1 MVYEAP
7 RFYMLGASMTAPLL
21 WVFTITVFQNN
32 SRLCSCL
39 RNGGIVYMSIPNLCG
54 RVWSSFENEA
64 LLTSICCSVF
74 GSDVVPDEAS
84 IPGAPAGSPFFTL
97 GGVFLASILTNAILV
112 GSPQVPP
119 IVASA
124 L

>member
-32 SRLCSCL
+32 SRLHLGL

-97 GGVFLASILTNAILV
+97 GGVLLASILTNAILV

>member
-1 MVYEAP
+1 MFLFE
-7 RFYMLGASMTAPLL
+7 
-21 WVFTITVFQNN
+21 
-32 SRLCSCL
+32 
-39 RNGGIVYMSIPNLCG
+39 NGGIVYMSIPNLCG

-97 GGVFLASILTNAILV
+97 GGVLLASILTNAILV